1 MSTPKD
7 TISRLLT
14 LAQLIPP
21 TPRRISTTTLL
32 EKLIERGYKL
42 DARTLQRD
50 LIALEDSLSLIR
62 HKEEKPYRWSRN
74 NKLHL
79 QELNPSSAL
88 ALHLAETQLHKL
100 LPQSVSD
107 QLIPLFSAAHQ
118 HLNTLQHNS
127 MADWAKVVRTLP
139 NGKALI
145 PAPIDSNVWQQVT
158 DALLNKQQLRVNYSS
173 RTKGEHKQLL
183 LNPLGLVS
191 RYTITYLVAGV
202 DGYSDPRQFALHRI
216 INAECTNTSAPQNS
230 DFDLDSYIASGAFSL
245 RQTTEMVELIADIHP
260 QQAWLLKETPL
271 STQQELTPLPDSD
284 WFRLTATV
292 PLDQETLW
300 WIFGLNE
307 RIRVYAPQVWVEEI
321 RVALN
326 NLQALYQEN

>member
-14 LAQLIPP
+14 LAQLIPSV
-21 TPRRISTTTLL
+21 PRRISTTTLI
-32 EKLIERGYKL
+32 EKLIECGYKV
-42 DARTLQRD
+42 DVRTVQRD
-50 LIALEDSLSLIR
+50 LKVLEDVLSINC
-62 HKEEKPYRWSRN
+62 HDEAKPYRWSLN

-88 ALHLAETQLHKL
+88 AVHLAETQLNNL
-100 LPQSVSD
+100 LPQSVTD
-107 QLIPLFSAAHQ
+107 QLKPLFSTARQ
-118 HLNTLQHNS
+118 HLSALQHNGV
-127 MADWAKVVRTLP
+127 ADWVKVVRTLP

-158 DALLNKQQLRVNYSS
+158 DALLNKQQLQVNYSS
-173 RTKGEHKQLL
+173 RTKGEHKQLR

-216 INAECTNTSAPQNS
+216 INAECTNTPAPQDP
-230 DFDLDSYIASGAFSL
+230 DFNLDTYIANGAFSL

-260 QQAWLLKETPL
+260 QQAWLLNETPL
-271 STQQELTPLPDSD
+271 SLQQELTPLPDSD

-300 WIFGLNE
+300 WIYGLNE
-307 RIRVYAPQVWVEEI
+307 RIRVYAPGVWVEEI
-321 RVALN
+321 RAALS
-326 NLQALYQEN
+326 NLQAFYQKT